1 MDCPK
6 CKERMGAKKRNGVSY
21 HSCLYCDG
29 AWLSREALESLHNA
43 PVKLNPQQVSKLPL
57 ASKNETISIQCPGC
71 KEVNLRVIRLHEI
84 ELDVCEQCS
93 GMFFDTGELE
103 SLAKNQ
109 EIKSNPGITEYMT
122 MEGLFWLV
130 IVFLS
135 GG

>member
-1 MDCPK
+1 MK
-6 CKERMGAKKRNGVSY
+6 GM
-21 HSCLYCDG
+21 
-29 AWLSREALESLHNA
+29 LSREALESLHNA